1 MCGRFSLAPQ
11 SPKIQAMLEETAR
24 IQNSPPVKTGE
35 IFPTNIVPVLRRQ
48 DGRLQA
54 RVMTWGFPRR
64 DGKGVV
70 FNARVET
77 APVKPLFR
85 KALRENPVVV
95 PATGFYEWKAIP
107 GRRKKDKYLFRLPG
121 ADLVY
126 LAGFAKSLD
135 EGAWKADGVSE
146 CFVIL
151 TTDANPYMMDYHAR
165 MPILLLSE
173 DREAWLN
180 GEKASRFL
188 ERDPLE
194 LEAELV

>member
-24 IQNSPPVKTGE
+24 IQNNPPVKTGE

-54 RVMTWGFPRR
+54 RAMTWGFPRR

-85 KALRENPVVV
+85 KALRENPVVSTRHRV
-95 PATGFYEWKAIP
+95 
-107 GRRKKDKYLFRLPG
+107 L
-121 ADLVY
+121 
-126 LAGFAKSLD
+126 
-135 EGAWKADGVSE
+135 
-146 CFVIL
+146 
-151 TTDANPYMMDYHAR
+151 
-165 MPILLLSE
+165 
-173 DREAWLN
+173 
-180 GEKASRFL
+180 
-188 ERDPLE
+188 
-194 LEAELV
+194 